1 MMVTSQSVQNPP
13 SCARPSFGALNELG
27 LREGLQ
33 TLLTGLRWSF
43 LVLTSLL
50 SLGAVAIAQE
60 AAVTVPP
67 PAVDEQHPAG
77 KAETAVF
84 AGGCYWGTQGLFEHV
99 AGVQRVV
106 AGMAGNSEPAESVE
120 ITYDPS
126 QITYGQLLQIFFSV
140 AHDPTQLNR
149 QGPDEGTRYRS
160 DVFYEDDEQK
170 QIAQAYVNQL
180 KEARV
185 FSASIV
191 TRIDPHAEFHRVDFS
206 QQDYLIKHP
215 TDDYIVT
222 NDLPKISNLQRMYPS
237 LFRAEPVK
245 YAD

>member
-1 MMVTSQSVQNPP
+1 MVTSQSVQNPP
-13 SCARPSFGALNELG
+13 SCARPFFDALYEFCF
-27 LREGLQ
+27 REGLQ
-33 TLLTGLRWSF
+33 TLLTGLRWLF

-67 PAVDEQHPAG
+67 PAVDELHSTG
-77 KAETAVF
+77 KVETAVF

-99 AGVQRVV
+99 VGVQRVV
-106 AGMAGNSEPAESVE
+106 AGMAGNSGPAESVE
-120 ITYDPS
+120 ITYDS
-126 QITYGQLLQIFFSV
+126 NQITYGQLLQIFFSV
-140 AHDPTQLNR
+140 AHDPTQLDR

-160 DVFYEDDEQK
+160 DVFYQDDEQK
-170 QIAQAYVNQL
+170 QIAQDYVKQL
-180 KEARV
+180 EEAHV

-191 TRIDPHAEFHRVDFS
+191 TRIDPYSEFHRVDFS

-237 LFRAEPVK
+237 LFRAEPVR
-245 YAD
+245 YSD